1 MTAPLPPDPPS
12 LDLSG
17 LQSSL
22 SELGNSLASMTSR
35 LNAMDLAGT
44 LESKIESTSARLEAA
59 TRSGFTNTRKFGD
72 ELSALSARARE
83 NAELLQAK
91 FRELQAESIKP
102 DNAAGIAAAGDAFK
116 KASEAGL
123 ELGIDF
129 NKVSNKLGAVLGD
142 FAKLRAENEKLLKS
156 MNQSPMDMIVN
167 KLADGDE
174 DKARIL
180 GAVIGKITAVFAEI
194 GKIAMQG
201 LQRATELGIAAA
213 EGVGLELKNR
223 AAAFGTMFTFDASKM
238 VTPEQINATQTAFM
252 STFAGLRAGTE
263 LSSAGMAA
271 FAGELKTGFKSEFQ
285 LTGQSMRD
293 LATIGA
299 SSAEDFDKF
308 RQASGRASLSSSQF
322 SAIVGKNSLSFLLFG
337 NSFAKAAADA
347 ERLGISLAGIQRG
360 QESYVT
366 NLDGA
371 IDTIAQLNQ
380 MGAQVDFGTL
390 TQLAEF
396 GTPEEVAKYIAAT
409 VPSDMMNSASMRSLF
424 GQLMPGMDSETL
436 LRMAKTGSAL
446 DEMESKITD
455 EAKGTK
461 ALTDGLAAA
470 AQATK
475 ILNGTFSGLIAATV
489 AATIALTRF
498 AFRAGATPTTPNTTG
513 TTGTPTTPS
522 TMGGKIKGGAKF
534 GAGVGLGA
542 GLMSGVAEYQDS
554 GDIGKAVGRGSA
566 NLIGATLGGMLG
578 SLVPVFG
585 TALGSMAGAY
595 AGNLLYDKVFADDM
609 VSRPG
614 YGSRTLGTP
623 SGNYALNN
631 DDTVIA
637 GTDLFPE
644 GFLSARSMVTPT
656 PSNEATIKAG
666 TDLFSKEPAPPQ
678 RDDSQLIRKVD
689 QLITALQNANTT
701 IQVNGQTQSVSRLQL
716 VGVYTR
722 NEIT

>member
-1 MTAPLPPDPPS
+1 MTAPIPPEPPS

-17 LQSSL
+17 IQSSL

-35 LNAMDLAGT
+35 LNSMDLAGT
-44 LESKIESTSARLEAA
+44 LISKIESTSTRLESALRGGA
-59 TRSGFTNTRKFGD
+59 SSST
-72 ELSALSARARE
+72 ELSDKLKQLGVMAAA
-83 NAELLQAK
+83 NAAELESAFRNLQAAS
-91 FRELQAESIKP
+91 LVP
-102 DNAAGIAAAGDAFK
+102 DNAAAIEASRSAFETASLAGLDLSNTFASLRGEANELIDAFNATQ
-116 KASEAGL
+116 KANA
-123 ELGIDF
+123 D
-129 NKVSNKLGAVLGD
+129 
-142 FAKLRAENEKLLKS
+142 LLKS

-167 KLADGDE
+167 KLAGGDE
-174 DKARIL
+174 GKARIL
-180 GAVIGKITAVFAEI
+180 SAVIGKITAVFAEI

-223 AAAFGTMFTFDASKM
+223 AAAFGTMFTLDASKM

-263 LSSAGMAA
+263 LSSSGMTA
-271 FAGELKTGFKSEFQ
+271 FAQELKSGFKSEFQ

-308 RQASGRASLSSSQF
+308 RQASGRASLSSTQF

-347 ERLGISLAGIQRG
+347 ERLGISLAGVQRG

-409 VPSDMMNSASMRSLF
+409 VPADMMNSASMRSLF
-424 GQLMPGMDSETL
+424 GQLMPGMDAETL

-446 DEMESKITD
+446 DEMEGKITD
-455 EAKGTK
+455 EANGTK
-461 ALTDGLAAA
+461 ALTDGLTAAT
-470 AQATK
+470 QASK
-475 ILNGTFSGLIAATV
+475 ILSGTFGGLISATV
-489 AATIALTRF
+489 VATIALYKL
-498 AFRAGATPTTPNTTG
+498 ATSASANSLLSGPA
-513 TTGTPTTPS
+513 
-522 TMGGKIKGGAKF
+522 GKIGGGLTALT
-534 GAGVGLGA
+534 GAGVGIGGAMLGRSMVEEGNTAGGIATGAGMGALGA
-542 GLMSGVAEYQDS
+542 GLLALGL
-554 GDIGKAVGRGSA
+554 GI
-566 NLIGATLGGMLG
+566 ATGGTSLALMAGMAALGGGLAGGGYAAMG
-578 SLVPVFG
+578 MGTPTPAYDMISQPGFG
-585 TALGSMAGAY
+585 A
-595 AGNLLYDKVFADDM
+595 
-609 VSRPG
+609 
-614 YGSRTLGTP
+614 RTLVTP
-623 SGNYALNN
+623 TGNYALNN
-631 DDTVIA
+631 EDTVMA
-637 GTDLFPE
+637 GTQ
-644 GFLSARSMVTPT
+644 
-656 PSNEATIKAG
+656 
-666 TDLFSKEPAPPQ
+666 LFSKGALSTSNNE
-678 RDDSQLIRKVD
+678 SQLSRKVD
-689 QLITALQNANTT
+689 QLISALQNANTT
-701 IQVNGQTQSVSRLQL
+701 IQVNGQTQTVSRLQL

>member
-1 MTAPLPPDPPS
+1 M
-12 LDLSG
+12 
-17 LQSSL
+17 
-22 SELGNSLASMTSR
+22 
-35 LNAMDLAGT
+35 
-44 LESKIESTSARLEAA
+44 
-59 TRSGFTNTRKFGD
+59 
-72 ELSALSARARE
+72 
-83 NAELLQAK
+83 
-91 FRELQAESIKP
+91 
-102 DNAAGIAAAGDAFK
+102 
-116 KASEAGL
+116 

-129 NKVSNKLGAVLGD
+129 NKVSNELGAVLGD
-142 FAKLRAENEKLLKS
+142 FAKLRTENEKLLKS

-167 KLADGDE
+167 KIAGGDE
-174 DKARIL
+174 SKARIL
-180 GAVIGKITAVFAEI
+180 SSVIGKITAVFAEI

-223 AAAFGTMFTFDASKM
+223 AAAFGTMFTLDASKM

-263 LSSAGMAA
+263 LSSSGMTA
-271 FAGELKTGFKSEFQ
+271 FAQELKSGFKSEFQ

-446 DEMESKITD
+446 DEMEGKITD

-461 ALTDGLAAA
+461 AATEATAALTQASKILSGTFGGLISATTVAAIALYKLAAA
-470 AQATK
+470 SSTSMFSPAAFK
-475 ILNGTFSGLIAATV
+475 GMGAAGTIGTGL
-489 AATIALTRF
+489 
-498 AFRAGATPTTPNTTG
+498 
-513 TTGTPTTPS
+513 
-522 TMGGKIKGGAKF
+522 
-534 GAGVGLGA
+534 AGVGVGTAIGA
-542 GLMSGVAEYQDS
+542 ATGG
-554 GDIGKAVGRGSA
+554 GITGS
-566 NLIGATLGGMLG
+566 LIGSIA
-578 SLVPVFG
+578 G
-585 TALGSMAGAY
+585 TALGAFLGPAGMMLGGSLGGYLGGQVQNMMEKPKEA
-595 AGNLLYDKVFADDM
+595 NDM
-609 VSRPG
+609 IAHSG
-614 YGSRTLGTP
+614 YGDRMLVTP
-623 SGNYALNN
+623 TGRYALNN
-631 DDTVIA
+631 KDTVVAYADDMIA
-637 GTDLFPE
+637 QDAGVQLMSK
-644 GFLSARSMVTPT
+644 GALA
-656 PSNEATIKAG
+656 PSRE
-666 TDLFSKEPAPPQ
+666 
-678 RDDSQLIRKVD
+678 DSQLSRKVD

>member
-1 MTAPLPPDPPS
+1 
-12 LDLSG
+12 
-17 LQSSL
+17 
-22 SELGNSLASMTSR
+22 MTSR

-129 NKVSNKLGAVLGD
+129 NKVSNELGAVLGD
-142 FAKLRAENEKLLKS
+142 FAKLRTENEKLLKS

-167 KLADGDE
+167 KIAGGDE
-174 DKARIL
+174 SKARIL
-180 GAVIGKITAVFAEI
+180 SSVIGKITAVFAEI

-223 AAAFGTMFTFDASKM
+223 AAAFGTMFTLDASKM

-263 LSSAGMAA
+263 LSSSGMTA
-271 FAGELKTGFKSEFQ
+271 FAQELKSGFKSEFQ

-308 RQASGRASLSSSQF
+308 RQASGRASLSSTQF

-347 ERLGISLAGIQRG
+347 ERLGISLAGVQRG

-409 VPSDMMNSASMRSLF
+409 VPADMMNSASMRSLF
-424 GQLMPGMDSETL
+424 GQLMPGMDAETL

-446 DEMESKITD
+446 DEMEGKITD

-461 ALTDGLAAA
+461 AATEATAALT
-470 AQATK
+470 QASK
-475 ILNGTFSGLIAATV
+475 ILSGTFSGLISATV
-489 AATIALTRF
+489 VATMALYKFATSAVTSSMLTSTAGKVGGGLTALTG
-498 AFRAGATPTTPNTTG
+498 AGLGIGGAMVGRSMVEEGNTTG
-513 TTGTPTTPS
+513 GILTGVGAGALGAALLGIGLAPFTAGTSLALTGTTIAGMIAAGGLAGGGYAAMGMGKPTP
-522 TMGGKIKGGAKF
+522 
-534 GAGVGLGA
+534 
-542 GLMSGVAEYQDS
+542 AE
-554 GDIGKAVGRGSA
+554 
-566 NLIGATLGGMLG
+566 
-578 SLVPVFG
+578 
-585 TALGSMAGAY
+585 
-595 AGNLLYDKVFADDM
+595 DM
-609 VSRPG
+609 ISRPG
-614 YGSRTLGTP
+614 YGARTLVTP
-623 SGNYALNN
+623 TGNYALNN
-631 DDTVIA
+631 EDTVMA
-637 GTDLFPE
+637 GTQLFDKGSLNTAKDE
-644 GFLSARSMVTPT
+644 
-656 PSNEATIKAG
+656 
-666 TDLFSKEPAPPQ
+666 
-678 RDDSQLIRKVD
+678 SQLIRKVD
-689 QLITALQNANTT
+689 QLISALQNANTT